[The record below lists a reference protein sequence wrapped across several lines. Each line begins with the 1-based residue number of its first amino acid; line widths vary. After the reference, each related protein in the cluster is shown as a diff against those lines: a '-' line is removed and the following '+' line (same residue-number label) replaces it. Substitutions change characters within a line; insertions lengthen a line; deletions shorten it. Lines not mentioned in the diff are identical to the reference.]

1 MRPAESEESPDV
13 LKLWPIEKFLSLN
26 TEKTGEVLSRVH
38 GTERDSLDLTK
49 VSTCSALTL

>member
-1 MRPAESEESPDV
+1 MRPAESEESPDA
-13 LKLWPIEKFLSLN
+13 LKLWPIEELLSLS
-26 TEKTGEVLSRVH
+26 TGEVLSRVH